1 MSSSDSD
8 NDSTIIRNTE
18 GSQNVETD
26 MWDCEETIGD
36 KIIDGNPFREIMEL
50 NRFKPCATV
59 SEQ

>member
-8 NDSTIIRNTE
+8 TDSTIISNSE
-18 GSQNVETD
+18 GSQTIETD
-26 MWDCEETIGD
+26 LWDCEETIGD
-36 KIIDGNPFREIMEL
+36 KIIDGNPLRGIMEL